1 MLTSTAAATGSRRND
16 RAGRCTRGRSECQAP
31 TVRAE
36 VSGLAAMA
44 AAHPASQ
51 IAATKWTTTASEM
64 SAVVKPCSAR

>member
-1 MLTSTAAATGSRRND
+1 MH
-16 RAGRCTRGRSECQAP
+16 RGRSECQAP